1 MDQLLFISEFYKYI
15 TLSKSHTGYL
25 KWSNTKTIGLVSM
38 LKHLFLGKL
47 IIYQFVQVA
56 FVNDQIVMNI
66 NYNSK
71 KIFHSRITGLS
82 PSIKSLRT
90 RVDI

>member
-1 MDQLLFISEFYKYI
+1 M
-15 TLSKSHTGYL
+15 
-25 KWSNTKTIGLVSM
+25 IGLLSM
-38 LKHLFLGKL
+38 LKHLFWGKL

-71 KIFHSRITGLS
+71 IFHSRITGLS